1 MLKERNVY
9 VPKNKE
15 LRAEI
20 IQLHH
25 NIPIVGHGWKW
36 KTIELVTRDV
46 GQYVKGCNTCQR
58 IKNKT
63 EIPVGKLKLSG
74 VSEKP

>member
-9 VPKNKE
+9 VPKDKE
-15 LRAEI
+15 LRVEI
-20 IQLHH
+20 IQSHH
-25 NIPIVGHGWKW
+25 NILVAEHREKW
-36 KTIELVTRDV
+36 RTIELVTRDV
-46 GQYVKGCNTCQR
+46 GQYVKGCDICQR

-74 VSEKP
+74 VSEKL

>member
-9 VPKNKE
+9 VPKDKE

-20 IQLHH
+20 IQSHH
-25 NIPIVGHGWKW
+25 NIPIAGHGGKW
-36 KTIELVTRDV
+36 KTIELVTRDI
-46 GQYVKGCNTCQR
+46 GQYVKGYYICQR

>member
-9 VPKNKE
+9 IPKDKE

-20 IQLHH
+20 IQSHH
-25 NIPIVGHGWKW
+25 NIPVVGHGEKW
-36 KTIELVTRDV
+36 KTIELVTRDM
-46 GQYVKGCNTCQR
+46 GQYVKGCDIYQR
-58 IKNKT
+58 IKNKI

-74 VSEKP
+74 VLEKP

>member
-1 MLKERNVY
+1 MLKEKNVY
-9 VPKNKE
+9 VPKDKE

-20 IQLHH
+20 IQSYH
-25 NIPIVGHGWKW
+25 NIPIAGYGGKW

-46 GQYVKGCNTCQR
+46 GQYVKGCYICQR